1 MIMNNAATE
10 LGGGF
15 YGFGGSATFSN
26 CTIRDNTAADE
37 GGGIRTKYDTNPTI
51 TSTTVCGNDP
61 DQIVGPFDDG
71 GDNTI
76 FGACEAADGILE
88 VPSEFLTIQSAIDAS
103 SNGDEVLVAP
113 GTYTG
118 SGNSVINPGGKAI
131 TIRATG
137 TAEETIIDGEQS
149 RQVVRFESDEG
160 PDTVV
165 DGFTITGG
173 FTVGGSGAGVY
184 CLSSPTIT
192 DCTIT
197 NNVSHNHGGGILIA
211 GSSSSPMITGCT
223 IMNNLAAGTDYGT
236 GGGILTGNGS
246 SPTLMN
252 CTIRDN
258 AAGQRGGGIDNGSN
272 LTITNCI
279 IQNNTAMYGAGVAA
293 ASPSHSSS
301 TFSDCMIMNNAA
313 TELGGG
319 FYGWGGSATF
329 SNCTI
334 RDNTAADEGGGIL
347 TGYDT
352 NPTITST
359 TVCGN
364 DPDQIVGPFDDGGD
378 NTIFAACD
386 DSDGDGVPDSEDA
399 FPDDPNEWADSD
411 DDGVGDN
418 GDAFPSDP
426 AEWADS
432 DGDSV
437 GDNGDAFPND
447 PDEWVDSDGDG
458 VGDNGDAFPSD
469 PTEWTDS
476 DGDGM
481 GDNEDTAPRGACCVS
496 SGCFD
501 GTDAQ
506 CTAAGGTW
514 LREGGSC
521 DDCPAPC
528 AGDTNGDGVVDI
540 EDLLNMMGNWGA
552 CP

>member
-1 MIMNNAATE
+1 MQYICTAIVATSG
-10 LGGGF
+10 LVGMSF
-15 YGFGGSATFSN
+15 
-26 CTIRDNTAADE
+26 AD
-37 GGGIRTKYDTNPTI
+37 THNVP
-51 TSTTVCGNDP
+51 
-61 DQIVGPFDDG
+61 
-71 GDNTI
+71 
-76 FGACEAADGILE
+76 ADY
-88 VPSEFLTIQSAIDAS
+88 PTIQSAIDAS
-103 SNGDEVLVAP
+103 SNGDEILVAP

-149 RQVVRFESDEG
+149 RHVVWFESGEG

-173 FTVGGSGAGVY
+173 FVLAGAGAGVY
-184 CLSSPTIT
+184 CLSSSPTIT

-197 NNVSHNHGGGILIA
+197 NNVSYAHGGGILIA

-223 IMNNLAAGTDYGT
+223 ISGNTADLWGGGIYCSSGGSPTLTDCTISGNT
-236 GGGILTGNGS
+236 AESGGGILNE
-246 SPTLMN
+246 
-252 CTIRDN
+252 
-258 AAGQRGGGIDNGSN
+258 SN

-293 ASPSHSSS
+293 QSNYSSS
-301 TFSDCMIMNNAA
+301 TLSGCMIMNNAA
-313 TELGGG
+313 TEIGGG

-329 SNCTI
+329 NNCTI

-378 NTIFAACD
+378 NTILDACD

-411 DDGVGDN
+411 
-418 GDAFPSDP
+418 
-426 AEWADS
+426 S
-432 DGDSV
+432 DGV

-447 PDEWVDSDGDG
+447 PNEWADSDGDG
-458 VGDNGDAFPSD
+458 VGDNGDAFPNDPNEWADSD
-469 PTEWTDS
+469 GDGVGDNGDAFPNDPNEWADS

-496 SGCFD
+496 SGCHEL
-501 GTDAQ
+501 TETA
-506 CTAAGGTW
+506 CTGMGLTW
-514 LREGGSC
+514 LGEGGSC
-521 DDCPAPC
+521 DDCPVSC
-528 AGDTNGDGVVDI
+528 MGDTDGNGVVNI
-540 EDLLNMMGNWGA
+540 EDLLNMLGSWGA